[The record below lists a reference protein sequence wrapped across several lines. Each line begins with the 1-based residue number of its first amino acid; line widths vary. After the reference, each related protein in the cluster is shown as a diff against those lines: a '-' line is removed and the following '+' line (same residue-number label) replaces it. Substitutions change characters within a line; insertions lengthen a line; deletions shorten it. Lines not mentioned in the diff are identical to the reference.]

1 MENGNAIM
9 LNKIKKEKKKT
20 KMKKKK
26 KKKRKMKTEKKKERK
41 MKIKRRFLLWVLC
54 SNLKLL

>member
-1 MENGNAIM
+1 MIKIIFCMENGNAIT
-9 LNKIKKEKKKT
+9 LNKTKKEKKKT
-20 KMKKKK
+20 KMK
-26 KKKRKMKTEKKKERK
+26 TEKKKESK